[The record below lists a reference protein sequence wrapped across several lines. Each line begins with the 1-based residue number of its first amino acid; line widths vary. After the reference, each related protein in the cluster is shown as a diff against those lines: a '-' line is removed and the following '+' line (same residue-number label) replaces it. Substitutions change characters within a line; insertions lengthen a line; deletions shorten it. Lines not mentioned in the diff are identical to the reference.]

1 MKSSPDY
8 QKYILPVGAV
18 IAGYLI
24 LKHFDLFGN
33 SANTQN
39 NDLNSSTTAA
49 GVDASLQAAAAA
61 GDRSYI
67 TDAQAAGIANA
78 VFQAGIDNDAYTAE
92 RQLIQVVSLTDL
104 LKVIKAFGTRN
115 AAESSFS
122 MCSMFGLGCQNY
134 NLSAWLHLPFMD
146 AATLAQINGYLSAQG
161 INYYF

>member
-18 IAGYLI
+18 VAGYLI
-24 LKHFDLFGN
+24 LKHFDLFGS

-49 GVDASLQAAAAA
+49 GVDQSLKNAAAA
-61 GDRSYI
+61 GDFATL

-78 VFQAGIDNDAYTAE
+78 VFQAGIDQDPYTAKV
-92 RQLIQVVSLTDL
+92 QLIQANTLTDL
-104 LKVIKAFGTRN
+104 LKIIKAFGTRN

-146 AATLAQINGYLSAQG
+146 SGTLSQINNYLSAQG